1 MNLSDI
7 SMTANPIRDPVEAV
21 NQDTMVKPIND
32 AEAKDKSVIEEV
44 PTPLFDDELAQ
55 TLLETI
61 DKVRQFAQLQSKN
74 VDFSIERFDGLSVV
88 VVSDSQTQEVL
99 RQIPSEEMI
108 EVSKKIEQLQ
118 TEILGASSGMLFDKK
133 V

>member
-1 MNLSDI
+1 MGRVKETDVDEQPLVEDRPAPLS
-7 SMTANPIRDPVEAV
+7 
-21 NQDTMVKPIND
+21 
-32 AEAKDKSVIEEV
+32 
-44 PTPLFDDELAQ
+44 DDELAQ

-61 DKVRQFAQLQSKN
+61 DKVREFAQLQSKN

-118 TEILGASSGMLFDKK
+118 TEILGPESGMLFDKK